1 MGTNETAAGMYER
14 PTVTVVG
21 TLREK
26 TESPQQNKI
35 FAQNSDFH
43 YPDGY
48 SFNFS

>member
-1 MGTNETAAGMYER
+1 MSANETAGSYER

-26 TESPQQNKI
+26 TETENKVFSNI
-35 FAQNSDFH
+35 SDFH
-43 YPDGY
+43 YPAGF

>member
-1 MGTNETAAGMYER
+1 MGTNETAAGSYER

-26 TESPQQNKI
+26 TEVQNKY
-35 FAQNSDFH
+35 FASSSDFH

-48 SFNFS
+48 KFNFS

>member
-1 MGTNETAAGMYER
+1 MATNEIKEPYER

-26 TESPQQNKI
+26 TESAVQNKG
-35 FAQNSDFH
+35 FSTTSDFH
-43 YPDGY
+43 YPAGF

>member
-1 MGTNETAAGMYER
+1 MSTNETAAGSYER

-26 TESPQQNKI
+26 TESVTQNKY
-35 FAQNSDFH
+35 FSTTSDFH
-43 YPDGY
+43 YPNGF